1 MVCTC
6 YSHLHAQSL
15 SRVWLSVTPWTVA
28 RQAPLSMGFSRQEY
42 WSGLPY
48 TPPGDLPDLGIE
60 LRTPPSPE
68 LAGRFFN
75 TEPPR
80 KPIHTWGHFK
90 NTEQVF
96 PRGRVDKKPPANAGN
111 MGSTLGPGGFH
122 RLRSSHAQAPQLL
135 SPRAVAPKAHVPA
148 ACAPQ
153 QENHRSEKPVRC
165 REEQHLLAA
174 TVESPHQQGRPRA
187 IKQKFTTTE
196 NTEPKGSQ
204 WKHPSNICMHF
215 SSLCFLS

>member
-90 NTEQVF
+90 NT
-96 PRGRVDKKPPANAGN
+96 D
-111 MGSTLGPGGFH
+111 
-122 RLRSSHAQAPQLL
+122 RSSLVGEWIRSRLPMQGTWVRPLAQED
-135 SPRAVAPKAHVPA
+135 STG
-148 ACAPQ
+148 CG
-153 QENHRSEKPVRC
+153 
-165 REEQHLLAA
+165 AA
-174 TVESPHQQGRPRA
+174 TPRLHNYWA
-187 IKQKFTTTE
+187 RVLWLLKPTCLQPVLRNKRTTAARSRCAAV
-196 NTEPKGSQ
+196 K
-204 WKHPSNICMHF
+204 
-215 SSLCFLS
+215 SSTRSLQL